1 MPWQTI
7 PDPDHE
13 EVARFRRAR
22 RSRFL
27 IDESLG
33 SGTIEF
39 FERLRLN
46 AVDVWQ
52 VGLNGRDDRAVF
64 AFAWRHRRIL
74 LTHDEDFW
82 DDRRFPEHRNPGLV
96 ILPGANGDQT
106 DMISGLWWMTQLMD
120 CNPELWSKKK
130 SALRVMGRS
139 MSAVVTG
146 VREQWSPNAFVSLV
160 GATQWSSSGSCKGN
174 ARTALAARGRHQD
187 RLA

>member
-1 MPWQTI
+1 MPWQTLPY
-7 PDPDHE
+7 PDAE
-13 EVARFRRAR
+13 EIAQFRRAK

-39 FERLRLN
+39 FQRHRLN

-52 VGLNGRDDRAVF
+52 VGLNGRDDHAVC
-64 AFAWRHRRIL
+64 AFAWNHRRIL

-106 DMISGLWWMTQLMD
+106 DMISGLWWMMLVMNR
-120 CNPELWSKKK
+120 NPDQWRKQKVRITRDGEVYIRSRDWKT
-130 SALRVMGRS
+130 GR
-139 MSAVVTG
+139 MVT
-146 VREQWSPNAFVSLV
+146 RRYRFARRSNPMEFV
-160 GATQWSSSGSCKGN
+160 
-174 ARTALAARGRHQD
+174 
-187 RLA
+187 

>member
-7 PDPDHE
+7 PDPDPE

-33 SGTIEF
+33 FGTVEF

-52 VGLNGRDDRAVF
+52 VGLNGRDDHAVF

-96 ILPGANGDQT
+96 ILPGANGDET

-120 CNPELWSKKK
+120 CNPELWTKTK
-130 SALRVMGRS
+130 
-139 MSAVVTG
+139 
-146 VREQWSPNAFVSLV
+146 VRITRDGEVYV
-160 GATQWSSSGSCKGN
+160 
-174 ARTALAARGRHQD
+174 RGRDWRTGAMVTRRFRFARRRNAMEFVRGQGPA
-187 RLA
+187 RR

>member
-1 MPWQTI
+1 MPWQTL
-7 PDPDHE
+7 PDPNPE
-13 EVARFRRAR
+13 ESAHFRRTR

-27 IDESLG
+27 LDESLG

-39 FERLRLN
+39 FERHRLN

-52 VGLNGRDDRAVF
+52 VGLNGRDDHAVL

-106 DMISGLWWMTQLMD
+106 DMISGLWWMMLLMSR
-120 CNPELWSKKK
+120 NPEQWRKQKIRITRDGEVYIHSRDWKTGAMVTRRYRFVRRSKP
-130 SALRVMGRS
+130 M
-139 MSAVVTG
+139 
-146 VREQWSPNAFVSLV
+146 EFV
-160 GATQWSSSGSCKGN
+160 
-174 ARTALAARGRHQD
+174 
-187 RLA
+187 